1 VHLPFIPKAKAP
13 PLPSKNSAAL
23 LQKINHVMSRS
34 MPQLTPL
41 RQPGQTKPLIWKVT
55 TNPYIGLEARAYPA
69 NQIPKLNRADSQ
81 RVWVIFRQE
90 RGSRAK
96 VLGVLA
102 ESAPDLYRVICYG
115 EIPCSADDSLDFE
128 WQAGIDTLYT
138 YHQEQSIAQSRLNR
152 IAAIA

>member
-1 VHLPFIPKAKAP
+1 VCICHLFPKQKRRP
-13 PLPSKNSAAL
+13 NSSKNSAAL
-23 LQKINHVMSRS
+23 LLKIQPSESS

-41 RQPGQTKPLIWKVT
+41 RQPGQTKPLIWQVEN
-55 TNPYIGLEARAYPA
+55 NPYIGLEARAYPA
-69 NQIPKLNRADSQ
+69 NRIPKLNRADSQ
-81 RVWVIFRQE
+81 RVWVIFHQE

-138 YHQEQSIAQSRLNR
+138 YHQERATALSRLNR
-152 IAAIA
+152 IDEIS

>member
-1 VHLPFIPKAKAP
+1 
-13 PLPSKNSAAL
+13 
-23 LQKINHVMSRS
+23 MSS

-41 RQPGQTKPLIWKVT
+41 RQPGQAKPLIWKVT

-81 RVWVIFRQE
+81 RVWVIFHQE

-138 YHQEQSIAQSRLNR
+138 YHQERTDRPKPPESHRRDRLSFPSRLGLPSLSSTPD
-152 IAAIA
+152 

>member
-1 VHLPFIPKAKAP
+1 VHLPFIPKQKRRP
-13 PLPSKNSAAL
+13 FRPRIVQRFCK
-23 LQKINHVMSRS
+23 KINHVMSRS

-41 RQPGQTKPLIWKVT
+41 RQPGQTKPLIWRVT

-81 RVWVIFRQE
+81 RVWVIFHQE
-90 RGSRAK
+90 SGSRAK

-102 ESAPDLYRVICYG
+102 ESAPGLYRVICYG
-115 EIPCSADDSLDFE
+115 EISCSADDSLDFE